1 MEKIQKN
8 KRDGQASYNSWNRT
22 GQVMI
27 LSVVILG
34 GVLLSAASV
43 AGLLMV
49 YQIRASN
56 DAVNSAK
63 AVFAAD
69 AGIEAAA
76 WCLGK
81 GSDCPWEQEFSDA
94 PFAFDDAGVTFKILW
109 PELTAG
115 RVQMVSQGLA
125 GGGRVVRI
133 LETTFTT
140 Q

>member
-1 MEKIQKN
+1 MSMIQKN
-8 KRDGQASYNSWNRT
+8 KES

-27 LSVVILG
+27 LSVVMLG
-34 GVLLSAASV
+34 GILLSAASI

-69 AGIEAAA
+69 AGVEAAT
-76 WCLGK
+76 WCIGQ
-81 GSDCPWEQEFSDA
+81 GPNCPWGEFSDA
-94 PFAFDDAGVTFKILW
+94 PFVFDDAGVTFKILW
-109 PELTAG
+109 REAIPG
-115 RVQMVSQGLA
+115 RLQVISQGFA
-125 GGGRVVRI
+125 SAGRVVRI
-133 LETTFTT
+133 LEATFVT

>member
-1 MEKIQKN
+1 MIQK
-8 KRDGQASYNSWNRT
+8 KKQG

-27 LSVVILG
+27 LSVVMLG
-34 GVLLSAASV
+34 GILLSAASI

-69 AGIEAAA
+69 AGVEAVA

-81 GSDCPWEQEFSDA
+81 GPDCPWEQFFSDA
-94 PFAFDDAGVTFKILW
+94 PISFDDAGVTFKILW
-109 PELTAG
+109 QKTGGGE
-115 RVQMVSQGLA
+115 VIVVSQGLA
-125 GGGRVVRI
+125 SGGKVVRL

-140 Q
+140 E